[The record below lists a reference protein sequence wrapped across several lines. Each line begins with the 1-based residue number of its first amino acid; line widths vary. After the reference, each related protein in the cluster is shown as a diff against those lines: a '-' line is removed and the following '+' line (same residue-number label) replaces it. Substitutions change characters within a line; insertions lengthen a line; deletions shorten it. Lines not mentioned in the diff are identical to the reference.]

1 MGTRLRWI
9 WGFCCALAVLGSC
22 VAALALYVETDPAS
36 RPFELSW
43 LVLAVAFVVAEWLD
57 VDLEVKRQA
66 QTLTFTEAPLALGLV
81 LSPHDELIL
90 VRIAAG
96 AVAVAVIR
104 RPGVLKVIFNAGS
117 FALSTGTA
125 VLVYDAVLRSES
137 PVEPMGWLAALMAI
151 SAGYLVG
158 ALAVTA
164 VMRVAGDHIPFRQQ
178 SLVIGVG
185 LVAAIAGSAV
195 ALGAAAALWVDG
207 RAWVLLAII
216 GAALAYFGVSFLNIR
231 ERHRALAALH
241 SFTTAINDR
250 RPSESLHATIVR
262 ETAQLLRGA
271 RVVLAVPANDGLVT
285 RVEYVDGAVLEAA
298 TEPVQPMTIAD
309 GLGLAGRHIRGVDGG
324 AAIAG
329 IDVQNPSAIVAPLD
343 LPGGG
348 GLLVVD
354 GRLSENRPFD
364 DEDVQLLETAAGHAA
379 SAIHNVLLVEEL
391 RAEAAFRARQATHD
405 DITDLP
411 NSRGLAE
418 ALSLPLAMGTR
429 LALLTIRL
437 DSLREVNETLGRA
450 MGDELLVQAATRL
463 SALTEDGWCA
473 KTASDEFTL
482 VARGGN
488 DEAEALAQR
497 VVEAFEAPVQCE
509 DVALA
514 ITAGIG
520 VVLAPDHGRET
531 EILLRRASLA
541 ASRSRVEGTRVT
553 VWAADRDP
561 YDPQRLAI
569 AADLRDAIPAGEL
582 QVHFQ
587 PQVDIE
593 TGLVTSAEALVRWR
607 HPRLGELRPDQF
619 IAAAEYTGA
628 IDALTEHVVS
638 VAARTCA
645 GWRAQGWDLDVSV
658 NLSARNLANVTFAD
672 TIRRVLDESGLEPRA
687 LTLELTESSIMTEA
701 AEAMTTLEAIHGLG
715 VSLSIDDFGTGYSS
729 LAHLRKLPVSEI
741 KIDKSFVFDL
751 TTNHN
756 DEAIVRSMVSLGHHL
771 GLTVVVEGVETVEVR
786 RRLAELGADRI
797 QGYLLSRP
805 MPVAAFEQ
813 WIADR
818 PVRMV
823 DLSSD
828 DARSVSI
835 EPSERADD
843 RDR

>member
-1 MGTRLRWI
+1 
-9 WGFCCALAVLGSC
+9 
-22 VAALALYVETDPAS
+22 
-36 RPFELSW
+36 
-43 LVLAVAFVVAEWLD
+43 
-57 VDLEVKRQA
+57 
-66 QTLTFTEAPLALGLV
+66 
-81 LSPHDELIL
+81 
-90 VRIAAG
+90 
-96 AVAVAVIR
+96 
-104 RPGVLKVIFNAGS
+104 
-117 FALSTGTA
+117 
-125 VLVYDAVLRSES
+125 
-137 PVEPMGWLAALMAI
+137 
-151 SAGYLVG
+151 
-158 ALAVTA
+158 
-164 VMRVAGDHIPFRQQ
+164 
-178 SLVIGVG
+178 
-185 LVAAIAGSAV
+185 
-195 ALGAAAALWVDG
+195 
-207 RAWVLLAII
+207 
-216 GAALAYFGVSFLNIR
+216 
-231 ERHRALAALH
+231 
-241 SFTTAINDR
+241 
-250 RPSESLHATIVR
+250 
-262 ETAQLLRGA
+262 
-271 RVVLAVPANDGLVT
+271 
-285 RVEYVDGAVLEAA
+285 
-298 TEPVQPMTIAD
+298 
-309 GLGLAGRHIRGVDGG
+309 
-324 AAIAG
+324 
-329 IDVQNPSAIVAPLD
+329 
-343 LPGGG
+343 
-348 GLLVVD
+348 
-354 GRLSENRPFD
+354 
-364 DEDVQLLETAAGHAA
+364 
-379 SAIHNVLLVEEL
+379 
-391 RAEAAFRARQATHD
+391 
-405 DITDLP
+405 
-411 NSRGLAE
+411 
-418 ALSLPLAMGTR
+418 
-429 LALLTIRL
+429 
-437 DSLREVNETLGRA
+437 EVNETLGRA
-450 MGDELLVQAATRL
+450 MGDELLVQAAGRL
-463 SALTEDGWCA
+463 ASLTEDGWCA

-482 VARGGN
+482 VCRGGN
-488 DEAEALAQR
+488 AEAEELAQR

-514 ITAGIG
+514 ITAGVG

-638 VAARTCA
+638 VAAHTCA

-658 NLSARNLANVTFAD
+658 NLSARNLANVGFAD
-672 TIRRVLDESGLEPRA
+672 TIRRVLDESGLEARA

-701 AEAMTTLEAIHGLG
+701 VEAMSTLEAIHDLG

-751 TTNHN
+751 TTNQN

-805 MPVAAFEQ
+805 MPVSAFEQ

-828 DARSVSI
+828 DARSDRT
-835 EPSERADD
+835 ERTDD

>member
-1 MGTRLRWI
+1 MRVELRDGEVEIARDHSVGDLDWVTALRL
-9 WGFCCALAVLGSC
+9 AAHQSHHPSSEGS
-22 VAALALYVETDPAS
+22 VA
-36 RPFELSW
+36 
-43 LVLAVAFVVAEWLD
+43 
-57 VDLEVKRQA
+57 
-66 QTLTFTEAPLALGLV
+66 G
-81 LSPHDELIL
+81 
-90 VRIAAG
+90 
-96 AVAVAVIR
+96 VAVA
-104 RPGVLKVIFNAGS
+104 
-117 FALSTGTA
+117 
-125 VLVYDAVLRSES
+125 
-137 PVEPMGWLAALMAI
+137 
-151 SAGYLVG
+151 SA
-158 ALAVTA
+158 
-164 VMRVAGDHIPFRQQ
+164 
-178 SLVIGVG
+178 
-185 LVAAIAGSAV
+185 
-195 ALGAAAALWVDG
+195 
-207 RAWVLLAII
+207 
-216 GAALAYFGVSFLNIR
+216 
-231 ERHRALAALH
+231 
-241 SFTTAINDR
+241 TAITTTLR
-250 RPSESLHATIVR
+250 MSGQAGLIIVD
-262 ETAQLLRGA
+262 E
-271 RVVLAVPANDGLVT
+271 
-285 RVEYVDGAVLEAA
+285 
-298 TEPVQPMTIAD
+298 
-309 GLGLAGRHIRGVDGG
+309 
-324 AAIAG
+324 
-329 IDVQNPSAIVAPLD
+329 
-343 LPGGG
+343 
-348 GLLVVD
+348 
-354 GRLSENRPFD
+354 RLSVARPFD
-364 DEDVQLLETAAGHAA
+364 REDVQLLETAAGHAA
-379 SAIHNVLLVEEL
+379 SALENAALVDEL
-391 RAEAAFRARQATHD
+391 REEAAFRARQALHD
-405 DITDLP
+405 DVTDLP

-418 ALSLPLAMGTR
+418 SLAMPLAFGTR

-450 MGDELLVQAATRL
+450 MGDELLVQAAARL
-463 SALTEDGWCA
+463 APLTEDGWCA

-482 VARGGN
+482 VCRGG
-488 DEAEALAQR
+488 DEAADDLARQ

-638 VAARTCA
+638 VAAETCA

-701 AEAMTTLEAIHGLG
+701 AEAMTTLGAIHDLG

-823 DLSSD
+823 DLSSG
-828 DARSVSI
+828 DAQSSAT
-835 EPSERADD
+835 ERTDD
-843 RDR
+843 RER